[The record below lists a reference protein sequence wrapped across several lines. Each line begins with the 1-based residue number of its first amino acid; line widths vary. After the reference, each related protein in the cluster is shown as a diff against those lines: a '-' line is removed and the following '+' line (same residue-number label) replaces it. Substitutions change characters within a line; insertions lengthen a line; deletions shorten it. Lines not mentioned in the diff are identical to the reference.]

1 MKKLLIFLPVMF
13 IVTLVFPNNI
23 SLFNHTQSV
32 QKEIHFSIFSGS
44 DYHSAAYNDAK
55 ASVEVTVS
63 KVNGD
68 KAIVIGKKSFSA
80 LELSKFPS
88 SANAISDTLLIS
100 DTIESNEVLMVTYTI
115 TYNTNGS
122 IIQFQNKEI
131 INRETGKDNLNVTI

>member
-1 MKKLLIFLPVMF
+1 MF

-32 QKEIHFSIFSGS
+32 QKEIHFSIFSES
-44 DYHSAAYNDAK
+44 NYQSAAYNDAK

-63 KVNGD
+63 KLSGD

-80 LELSKFPS
+80 LALSKLPS
-88 SANAISDTLLIS
+88 SANAISDKLLIS
-100 DTIESNEVLMVTYTI
+100 DTIESSELLVVTYTI

-131 INRETGKDNLNVTI
+131 INKETERDNLNVTI